1 MGTGGRKGWGRRKP
15 ASVRR
20 WDGCTSKIS
29 PHQETRCEE
38 LEVESEMVIMQ
49 PGSWWDELYTDPL
62 AAKRHLLYPGI
73 ISQGMGSVK
82 LPRHALEDLQSLHH
96 LHNNTCRG
104 CPSPSAHPPS
114 SRSPAHGCLLPSP
127 PSTSSFPTGNHCS
140 NWLGS
145 TDPQNWGKHS
155 SRQLLNQ
162 RCAGTTMEDLF
173 LNKWGLFQLPPSAR
187 AGTGSS

>member
-29 PHQETRCEE
+29 PHRETRCEE

-82 LPRHALEDLQSLHH
+82 LPCHVLRTCRASTTSTTTHALGVLLPLPIHPPAGAQPMGACCHH
-96 LHNNTCRG
+96 LLLPA
-104 CPSPSAHPPS
+104 PSP
-114 SRSPAHGCLLPSP
+114 R
-127 PSTSSFPTGNHCS
+127 
-140 NWLGS
+140 
-145 TDPQNWGKHS
+145 
-155 SRQLLNQ
+155 
-162 RCAGTTMEDLF
+162 GTT
-173 LNKWGLFQLPPSAR
+173 A
-187 AGTGSS
+187 ATG